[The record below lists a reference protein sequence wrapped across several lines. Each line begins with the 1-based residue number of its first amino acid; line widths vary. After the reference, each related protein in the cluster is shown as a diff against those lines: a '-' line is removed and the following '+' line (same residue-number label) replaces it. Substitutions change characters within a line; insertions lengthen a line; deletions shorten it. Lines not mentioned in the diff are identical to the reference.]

1 MKTSA
6 ILLVGGMGTRLMPLT
21 SKTPKPMLQV
31 AGVPF
36 TEHQIRKAAQA
47 GISEIVLATSY
58 KAELFEPYF
67 GDGRK
72 FGIKI
77 KYAVEESALGTGG
90 GIRNAAALLE
100 NCDQVVIF
108 NGDVLSGH
116 DLSAQIQ
123 FHINNKADVTL
134 YLTKVEDA
142 RAYGCVELL
151 ADNQVKSFL
160 EKMENP
166 VSNMINAGCYI
177 FNRKVIDQIPANQ
190 VVSVERDTFPSFLNS
205 GVKVYGYLDNS
216 YWLDIGSP
224 QALVKASADLITGVI
239 TSVATPKHS
248 RDHLIAANTQ
258 VSPSAIINLGTVI
271 EPEVVVESNCQIS
284 GSIIAKGAKIGANC
298 KIINSIIAPDTQI
311 EAGMVVISNYLG
323 FNSPN

>member
-6 ILLVGGMGTRLMPLT
+6 IILVGGMGTRLMPLT

-72 FGIKI
+72 FGIKVR
-77 KYAVEESALGTGG
+77 YAVEESALGTGG
-90 GIRNAAALLE
+90 GIRNAAALLDD
-100 NCDQVVIF
+100 CDQVVIF

-116 DLSAQIQ
+116 DLASQIR
-123 FHINNKADVTL
+123 FHINNKADVSL

-190 VVSVERDTFPSFLNS
+190 VVSVERDTFPNLLSS
-205 GVKVYGYLDNS
+205 GAKVYGYLDNS
-216 YWLDIGSP
+216 YWLDIGNP
-224 QALVKASADLITGVI
+224 EALVKASADLITGVI
-239 TSVATPKHS
+239 TSVATPKHNG
-248 RDHLIAANTQ
+248 DHLIAVGAQ
-258 VSPSAIINLGTVI
+258 VSPSAIINFGTVI

-284 GSIIAKGAKIGANC
+284 GSIIGKGAKIGANC
-298 KIINSIIAPDTQI
+298 KVINSIIAPDTQI
-311 EAGMVVISNYLG
+311 EAGMFVISNYLG
-323 FNSPN
+323 F

>member
-67 GDGRK
+67 GDGAK

-90 GIRNAAALLE
+90 GIRNAAALLDD
-100 NCDQVVIF
+100 CDQVVIF

-116 DLSAQIQ
+116 DLAAQIQ
-123 FHINNKADVTL
+123 SHINNRADVTL

-190 VVSVERDTFPSFLNS
+190 VVSVERDTFPSFLSS

-216 YWLDIGSP
+216 YWLDIGNP

-239 TSVATPKHS
+239 ASIATPKHS
-248 RDHLIAANTQ
+248 GDHLIAAGAQ
-258 VSPSAIINLGTVI
+258 VSSSSIVNLGTVI
-271 EPEVVVESNCQIS
+271 ESEVVVEGNCQIS
-284 GSIIAKGAKIGANC
+284 GSIIGRGAKIGANC

-311 EAGMVVISNYLG
+311 EAGMIVISNYLG
-323 FNSPN
+323 F

>member
-67 GDGRK
+67 GDGAK

-90 GIRNAAALLE
+90 GIRNAAALLDD
-100 NCDQVVIF
+100 CDQVVIF

-123 FHINNKADVTL
+123 SHINNKADVTL

-151 ADNQVKSFL
+151 ADSQVKSFL

-166 VSNMINAGCYI
+166 VSNLINAGCYI

-190 VVSVERDTFPSFLNS
+190 VVSVERDTFPSFLSS

-216 YWLDIGSP
+216 YWLDIGNP

-248 RDHLIAANTQ
+248 GDHLIAAGAQ
-258 VSPSAIINLGTVI
+258 VSSSSIVNLGTVI
-271 EPEVVVESNCQIS
+271 EAEVVVEGNCQIS
-284 GSIIAKGAKIGANC
+284 GSIISKGAKIGANC

-311 EAGMVVISNYLG
+311 EAGMIVISNYLG
-323 FNSPN
+323 F

>member
-67 GDGRK
+67 GDGAK

-90 GIRNAAALLE
+90 GIRNAAALLDD
-100 NCDQVVIF
+100 CDQVVIF

-116 DLSAQIQ
+116 DLAAQIQ
-123 FHINNKADVTL
+123 SHINNRADVTL

-166 VSNMINAGCYI
+166 VSNLINAGCYI

-190 VVSVERDTFPSFLNS
+190 VVSVERDTFPSFLSS

-216 YWLDIGSP
+216 YWLDIGNP

-239 TSVATPKHS
+239 ASIATPKHS
-248 RDHLIAANTQ
+248 GDHLIAAGAQ
-258 VSPSAIINLGTVI
+258 VSSSSIVNLGTVI
-271 EPEVVVESNCQIS
+271 ESEVVVEGNCQIS
-284 GSIIAKGAKIGANC
+284 GSIIGKGAKIGANC
-298 KIINSIIAPDTQI
+298 KVINSIIAPDTQI
-311 EAGMVVISNYLG
+311 EAGMIVISNYLG
-323 FNSPN
+323 F

>member
-67 GDGRK
+67 GDGAK
-72 FGIKI
+72 FGLKI

-90 GIRNAAALLE
+90 GIRNAAALLDD
-100 NCDQVVIF
+100 CDQVVIF

-123 FHINNKADVTL
+123 FHINNKAEVTL

-166 VSNMINAGCYI
+166 VSNLINAGCYI

-190 VVSVERDTFPSFLNS
+190 VISVERDTFPDLLSS
-205 GVKVYGYLDNS
+205 GAKVYGYLDSS
-216 YWLDIGSP
+216 YWLDIGNP
-224 QALVKASADLITGVI
+224 EALVKASADLITGVI
-239 TSVATPKHS
+239 TSVATPTHS
-248 RDHLIAANTQ
+248 GDHLIAAGAQ
-258 VSPSAIINLGTVI
+258 VSSSAIVNLGTVI
-271 EPEVVVESNCQIS
+271 EAEVVVEGNCQIS
-284 GSIIAKGAKIGANC
+284 GSIISKGAKIGANC

-311 EAGMVVISNYLG
+311 EAGMIVISNYLG
-323 FNSPN
+323 F

>member
-67 GDGRK
+67 GDGAK

-90 GIRNAAALLE
+90 GIRNAAALLDD
-100 NCDQVVIF
+100 CDQVVIF

-123 FHINNKADVTL
+123 SHINNKADVTL

-166 VSNMINAGCYI
+166 VSNLINAGCYI

-190 VVSVERDTFPSFLNS
+190 VVSVERDTFPSFLSS

-216 YWLDIGSP
+216 YWLDIGNP

-248 RDHLIAANTQ
+248 GDHLIAAGAQ
-258 VSPSAIINLGTVI
+258 VSSSAIVNLGTVI
-271 EPEVVVESNCQIS
+271 EAEVVVEGNCQIS
-284 GSIIAKGAKIGANC
+284 GSIIGHGAKIGANC
-298 KIINSIIAPDTQI
+298 KVINSIIAPDTQI
-311 EAGMVVISNYLG
+311 EAGMIVISNYLG
-323 FNSPN
+323 F

>member
-67 GDGRK
+67 GDGAK
-72 FGIKI
+72 FGINI

-90 GIRNAAALLE
+90 GIRNAAALLDD
-100 NCDQVVIF
+100 CDQVVIF

-116 DLSAQIQ
+116 DLKAQLE
-123 FHINNKADVTL
+123 FHKKHQADITL
-134 YLTKVEDA
+134 YLTQVEDA

-151 ADNQVKSFL
+151 ENKQIKSFL

-166 VSNMINAGCYI
+166 ISNLINAGCYI
-177 FNRKVIDQIPANQ
+177 FNRQIIDKIPQ
-190 VVSVERDTFPSFLNS
+190 DKVVSVERDTFPNLLANNA
-205 GVKVYGYLDNS
+205 KVFGYLDNS
-216 YWLDIGSP
+216 YWLDIGTP
-224 QALVKASADLITGVI
+224 AALVKASADLITGAI
-239 TSVATPKHS
+239 TSSATPKHTGYN
-248 RDHLIAANTQ
+248 LI
-258 VSPSAIINLGTVI
+258 SLSAKIGSGCVINNGSVI
-271 EPEVVVESNCQIS
+271 ESEVVVESNCQIS
-284 GSIIAKGAKIGANC
+284 GSIIGSGAKIGSNC
-298 KIINSIIAPDTQI
+298 KIIDSIIAPGAQI
-311 EAGMVVISNYLG
+311 EAGMVVLTNYLG
-323 FNSPN
+323 F

>member
-90 GIRNAAALLE
+90 GIRNAASLLDD
-100 NCDQVVIF
+100 CDQVVIF

-177 FNRKVIDQIPANQ
+177 FNRKVIDQIPTNQ
-190 VVSVERDTFPSFLNS
+190 VVSVERDTFPSFLSS
-205 GVKVYGYLDNS
+205 GVKVYGYLDSS
-216 YWLDIGSP
+216 YWLDIGNP

-239 TSVATPKHS
+239 TSVATPKHNG
-248 RDHLIAANTQ
+248 DHLIAANAQ

-271 EPEVVVESNCQIS
+271 EPEVVVEGNCQIS

-311 EAGMVVISNYLG
+311 EAGMIVISNYLG

>member
-90 GIRNAAALLE
+90 GIRNAAALLDD
-100 NCDQVVIF
+100 CDQVVIF

-116 DLSAQIQ
+116 DLSSQIQ
-123 FHINNKADVTL
+123 FHITNKADVTL
-134 YLTKVEDA
+134 YLTKVKDA

-177 FNRKVIDQIPANQ
+177 FNRKVIDQIPVNQ
-190 VVSVERDTFPSFLNS
+190 VVSVERDTFPRFLSS

-216 YWLDIGSP
+216 YWLDIGNP

-248 RDHLIAANTQ
+248 GDHLIAAGAQ
-258 VSPSAIINLGTVI
+258 VSPSAIVNLGTVI
-271 EPEVVVESNCQIS
+271 EPEVVVEGNCQIS
-284 GSIIAKGAKIGANC
+284 GSIIGKGAKIGANC
-298 KIINSIIAPDTQI
+298 KVINSIIAPDTQI

>member
-67 GDGRK
+67 GDGAK

-90 GIRNAAALLE
+90 GIRNAAALLDD
-100 NCDQVVIF
+100 CDQVVIF

-116 DLSAQIQ
+116 DLAAQIQ
-123 FHINNKADVTL
+123 SHINNRADVTL

-142 RAYGCVELL
+142 RAYGCVELI
-151 ADNQVKSFL
+151 ADNQIKSFL

-190 VVSVERDTFPSFLNS
+190 VVSVERDTFPSFLSS

-216 YWLDIGSP
+216 YWLDIGNP
-224 QALVKASADLITGVI
+224 QALVKASADLITGMI

-248 RDHLIAANTQ
+248 GDHLIAAGAQ
-258 VSPSAIINLGTVI
+258 VSPSAIVNLGTVI
-271 EPEVVVESNCQIS
+271 EPEVVVEGNCQIS
-284 GSIIAKGAKIGANC
+284 GSIIGKGAKIGANC
-298 KIINSIIAPDTQI
+298 KVINSIIAPDTQI
-311 EAGMVVISNYLG
+311 EAGMIVISNYLG
-323 FNSPN
+323 F

>member
-67 GDGRK
+67 GDGKK

-90 GIRNAAALLE
+90 GIRNAAALLDD
-100 NCDQVVIF
+100 CDQVVIF

-116 DLSAQIQ
+116 DLSDQIQ
-123 FHINNKADVTL
+123 SHINNKADVTL
-134 YLTKVEDA
+134 YLTEVEDA

-177 FNRKVIDQIPANQ
+177 FNRKVIDQIPTNQ
-190 VVSVERDTFPSFLNS
+190 VVSVERDTFPSFLSS

-216 YWLDIGSP
+216 YWLDIGNP

-239 TSVATPKHS
+239 TSVATPKHNG
-248 RDHLIAANTQ
+248 DHLIAANAQ

-271 EPEVVVESNCQIS
+271 EPEVVVEGNCQIS
-284 GSIIAKGAKIGANC
+284 GSIISNGAKIGANC

-311 EAGMVVISNYLG
+311 EAGMIVISNYLG
-323 FNSPN
+323 F

>member
-67 GDGRK
+67 GDGAK

-90 GIRNAAALLE
+90 GIRNAAALLDD
-100 NCDQVVIF
+100 CDQVVIF

-116 DLSAQIQ
+116 DLAAQIQ
-123 FHINNKADVTL
+123 SHINNRADVTL

-190 VVSVERDTFPSFLNS
+190 VVSVERDTFPSFLSS

-216 YWLDIGSP
+216 YWLDIGNP

-239 TSVATPKHS
+239 ASVATPKHS
-248 RDHLIAANTQ
+248 GDHLIAAGAQ
-258 VSPSAIINLGTVI
+258 VSSSSIVNLGTVI
-271 EPEVVVESNCQIS
+271 ESEVVVEGNCQIS
-284 GSIIAKGAKIGANC
+284 GSIIGKGAKIGANC
-298 KIINSIIAPDTQI
+298 KVINSIIAPDTQI
-311 EAGMVVISNYLG
+311 EAGMIVISNYLG
-323 FNSPN
+323 F

>member
-1 MKTSA
+1 MSTSA

-90 GIRNAAALLE
+90 GIRNAAALLDD
-100 NCDQVVIF
+100 CDQVVIF

-116 DLSAQIQ
+116 DLPAQIQ
-123 FHINNKADVTL
+123 FHINNKVDVTL
-134 YLTKVEDA
+134 YLTKVTDA
-142 RAYGCVELL
+142 RAYGCVELS

-166 VSNMINAGCYI
+166 VSNLINAGCYI
-177 FNRKVIDQIPANQ
+177 FNRKVIDQIPANK
-190 VVSVERDTFPSFLNS
+190 VVSVERDTFPSFLSS

-216 YWLDIGSP
+216 YWLDIGNP
-224 QALVKASADLITGVI
+224 EALVKASADLITGVI
-239 TSVATPKHS
+239 TSPATPNHS
-248 RDHLIAANTQ
+248 GDHLIGASAQ
-258 VSPSAIINLGTVI
+258 VSPSATINLGSVI
-271 EPEVVVESNCQIS
+271 ESEVIIEGNCQIS
-284 GSIIAKGAKIGANC
+284 GSIISRGVKIGENC
-298 KIINSIIAPDTQI
+298 QIINSIIAPNTQI
-311 EAGMVVISNYLG
+311 QAGTVVISNYLG
-323 FNSPN
+323 F

>member
-67 GDGRK
+67 GDGAK

-77 KYAVEESALGTGG
+77 KYAVEEVALGTGG
-90 GIRNAAALLE
+90 GIRNAAALLDD
-100 NCDQVVIF
+100 CDQVVIF

-123 FHINNKADVTL
+123 SHINNKADVTL

-190 VVSVERDTFPSFLNS
+190 VVSVERDTFPSFLSS

-216 YWLDIGSP
+216 YWLDIGNP

-248 RDHLIAANTQ
+248 GDHLIAAGAQ
-258 VSPSAIINLGTVI
+258 VSSSSIVNLGTVI
-271 EPEVVVESNCQIS
+271 ESEVVVEGNCQIS
-284 GSIIAKGAKIGANC
+284 GSIIGKGAKIGANC
-298 KIINSIIAPDTQI
+298 KVINSIIAPDTQI
-311 EAGMVVISNYLG
+311 EAGMIVISNYLG
-323 FNSPN
+323 F